1 MVDKAQNEISN
12 RSSRIL
18 LVDDEAIVRKVI
30 RTVLEQPGL
39 YMVEAEDGEKAI
51 ELLLAEPFDLII
63 ADKNLPGITGL
74 DVIRRAKAVDPR
86 MGALLITA
94 YASRESADEAM
105 AMGVDDYL
113 VKPFEMNDLLE
124 KVDEALEFRQQ
135 RGKAE
140 ASASLDPVS
149 SEPVSSD
156 LASLDRSIHLNVV
169 VCDGFSE
176 DRRLLMDALRLLGHQ
191 AEEVGNLREVL
202 VALREGRAEAALCDL
217 DLFSQD
223 NATACFLRSRLLLSN
238 QLRMV
243 VVATERGL
251 QDAVEAI
258 HRGAGLVIYRP
269 LADARQV
276 ADSLRDY
283 LLGDPSV
290 KPAGST
296 G

>member
-1 MVDKAQNEISN
+1 MVDK

-30 RTVLEQPGL
+30 QTVLERPGL
-39 YMVEAEDGEKAI
+39 YMVEAENGEKGI

-94 YASRESADEAM
+94 YASRESAEEAM

-113 VKPFEMNDLLE
+113 VKPFEMSDLLE
-124 KVDEALEFRQQ
+124 KVDEALER
-135 RGKAE
+135 RHERRKVE
-140 ASASLDPVS
+140 APVS
-149 SEPVSSD
+149 PER
-156 LASLDRSIHLNVV
+156 ATRLNVV
-169 VCDGFSE
+169 VCDGSSE
-176 DRRLLMDALRLLGHQ
+176 NRRLLMDALGLLGHQ
-191 AEEVGNLREVL
+191 AEEAGNLQEVL
-202 VALREGRAEAALCDL
+202 AALREGRAEAALCDL

-223 NATACFLRSRLLLSN
+223 NATACFLRSRLLLSS

-243 VVATERGL
+243 VVASERGL

-269 LADARQV
+269 LVNAQKV

-283 LLGDPSV
+283 LAGKPSL

>member
-1 MVDKAQNEISN
+1 MVDEVQDKRSK

-30 RTVLEQPGL
+30 QTVLERPGL
-39 YMVEAEDGEKAI
+39 YIVEAENGEKGI

-94 YASRESADEAM
+94 YASRESAEEAM

-113 VKPFEMNDLLE
+113 VKPFEMSDLLE
-124 KVDEALEFRQQ
+124 KVDEALECRHQ
-135 RGKAE
+135 RRKVE
-140 ASASLDPVS
+140 APVS
-149 SEPVSSD
+149 PER
-156 LASLDRSIHLNVV
+156 AAHLNVV
-169 VCDGFSE
+169 VCDGSSE
-176 DRRLLMDALRLLGHQ
+176 NRRLLMDALDLLGHQ
-191 AEEVGNLREVL
+191 AEEAGNLREVL
-202 VALREGRAEAALCDL
+202 AALREGRAEAALCDL

-223 NATACFLRSRLLLSN
+223 NATACFLRSRLLLSS

-243 VVATERGL
+243 VVAAERGL

-269 LADARQV
+269 LVNARKV

-283 LLGDPSV
+283 LAGDTV